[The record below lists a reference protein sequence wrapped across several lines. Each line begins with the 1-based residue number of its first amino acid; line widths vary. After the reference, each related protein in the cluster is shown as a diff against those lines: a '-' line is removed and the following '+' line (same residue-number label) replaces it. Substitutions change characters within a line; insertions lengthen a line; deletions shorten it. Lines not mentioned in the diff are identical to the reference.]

1 VRRMHRNARSAPAG
15 TAAPRWWSRLVRSPW
30 TVAALVLLLYSSWV
44 AAQLYAGHDVR
55 DFIFLNKSFV
65 QQSKVSSA
73 ITIDPH
79 YHYLSGGGYDGQ
91 FSYFIAAD
99 PLHARYYLDTKAN
112 GAAGADYR
120 YTRILYPLTARL
132 LALGQVALIPY
143 TLILINL
150 LALAGGTLALAL
162 WLRRKALSPWFA
174 LVYGLYPGL
183 FVSLQRDLTEALAY
197 AFVALGVLLFD
208 GAGRRRLLWAGLAF
222 ALASLTRETSAIF
235 PLVYGLSLWFGSH
248 DPERPHARWR
258 QTALFLGTSLAPIA
272 LYKLLL
278 WAWLGVIGQTG
289 GLYPDPIPFGG
300 LLFYWPWHA
309 NQIEELVA
317 VVLPAVLCGIVAL
330 RALRRGERHVEVW
343 SLLANVLLFAVF
355 LNHKSYIEYFASG
368 RIAAGVVLA
377 ALLCLPRFDR
387 VTNRNRWWLW
397 GSALLWFSIGP
408 ALLQF
413 YRRGTAPG
421 DVALDLGLVVLLWL
435 VTKRTGPR
443 TRTRSTVDSAS

>member
-1 VRRMHRNARSAPAG
+1 MHRNARSAPAG
-15 TAAPRWWSRLVRSPW
+15 TAAPRRSSRAIRAPW
-30 TVAALVLLLYSSWV
+30 VVAALVLLLSSSWV
-44 AAQLYAGHDVR
+44 GYELHSGHDVH
-55 DFIFLNKSFV
+55 DFIFLDKSFV
-65 QQSKVSSA
+65 RQSHVSSA
-73 ITIDPH
+73 IKIDPH
-79 YHYLSGGGYDGQ
+79 YHYLSSGGYDGQ
-91 FSYFIAAD
+91 FSYFIAVD
-99 PLHARYYLDTKAN
+99 PIYARYYLDTVEK

-120 YTRILYPLTARL
+120 YTRIVYPMAARL

-208 GAGRRRLLWAGLAF
+208 GVGRRRLLWAGLAF
-222 ALASLTRETSAIF
+222 ALASLTRETTAIF
-235 PLVYGLSLWFGSH
+235 PLIYGLSLWFGSH
-248 DPERPHARWR
+248 ETERPRSQWR
-258 QTALFLGTSLAPIA
+258 QMALLLGTSLAPVV

-278 WAWLGVIGQTG
+278 WAWLGAIGHTG

-300 LLFYWPWHA
+300 LFFYWPWKA
-309 NQIEELVA
+309 DQVEELVA
-317 VVLPAVLCGIVAL
+317 VVLPAMLCGVVAL
-330 RALRRGERHVEVW
+330 RALRHREWHVEVW
-343 SLLANVLLFAVF
+343 LLLANVLLFVVF
-355 LNHKSYIEYFASG
+355 LNHKSYVEYFASG

-387 VTNRNRWWLW
+387 VTDRRWWLW
-397 GSALLWFSIGP
+397 GSVLLWFSIGP

-413 YRRGTAPG
+413 YRRGIAVG
-421 DVALDLGLVVLLWL
+421 DVALDLGLVLFLWL
-435 VTKRTGPR
+435 LTARTGALLDQQAREQAPAVR
-443 TRTRSTVDSAS
+443 

>member
-1 VRRMHRNARSAPAG
+1 MHRNARSAPAG
-15 TAAPRWWSRLVRSPW
+15 MAAPRRSSRVVRSPW

-44 AAQLYAGHDVR
+44 AYEAHAGHDAR
-55 DFIFLNKSFV
+55 DFIFLSKSFV
-65 QQSKVSSA
+65 QQSTVSSA
-73 ITIDPH
+73 IKVDPH
-79 YHYLSGGGYDGQ
+79 YHYLSDGYDGQ
-91 FSYFIAAD
+91 FSYFIAVD
-99 PLHARYYLDTKAN
+99 PLHARYYLDTAGS

-120 YTRILYPLTARL
+120 YTRIVYPLAARL

-208 GAGRRRLLWAGLAF
+208 GAGRRRLLRAGLAF
-222 ALASLTRETSAIF
+222 ALASLTRETAAIF

-248 DPERPHARWR
+248 DPERPYSRWR
-258 QTALFLGTSLAPIA
+258 RTALLLGTSLAPIA
-272 LYKLLL
+272 LYKFLL
-278 WAWLGVIGQTG
+278 WAWLGAIGQTG

-309 NQIEELVA
+309 AQIEELVA
-317 VVLPAVLCGIVAL
+317 VVFPAVLCGIMAL
-330 RALRRGERHVEVW
+330 RALRDGERHVEVW
-343 SLLANVLLFAVF
+343 LLLANVLLFAVF

-387 VTNRNRWWLW
+387 VTKRNRWWLW

-413 YRRGTAPG
+413 YRRGAALG
-421 DVALDLGLVVLLWL
+421 DVALDLGLVLLLWL
-435 VTKRTGPR
+435 VTERTGSRHVRPAHEHAPGVR
-443 TRTRSTVDSAS
+443 